1 MLLRMTV
8 DFHLKANVT
17 TWSSVINACTYGARV
32 CVCVDVSDGAA
43 CWVVLYHVL
52 IRPTR
57 CPDPTIPNY
66 RPTDA
71 TRGDFEGAESVL
83 MRMQESRCEP
93 NVTSWSSG
101 PSCVW
106 SSRMG

>member
-17 TWSSVINACTYGARV
+17 TWSSVINACTYGV
-32 CVCVDVSDGAA
+32 CVCGCVRWGGLLAG
-43 CWVVLYHVL
+43 CYHL
-52 IRPTR
+52 FTRPTR
-57 CPDPTIPNY
+57 CPDPTIPND

-101 PSCVW
+101 PSCVVVAH
-106 SSRMG
+106 GLT